1 MDKTKYKENPNIEYQ
16 YIITDNGNI
25 EASYM
30 SPYEYVGNKSPDEI
44 FSFYNYINFDID
56 HMNSNDDVCTPMECV
71 KTMIDYIPKSFWNNK
86 KIKILD
92 PCSGN
97 GNFGAYCISKTS
109 ASNIWYNELNRIRFE
124 NCKKILNPK
133 HINNQDFFNLSG
145 DWNTSWDLI
154 MANPPYSGGGN
165 KNRSLSNIFIE
176 HSINLLNNGGYLCF
190 VTPNNWMTYNT
201 NNTTLK
207 RLLNEGSFL
216 VIDNDVKK
224 YFPGVGSS
232 FTIFVWQ
239 KGVFDNTT
247 KIINNYLLKDIQE
260 NVVIP
265 RDLPFIPLYV
275 SQTVISLITKVVSK
289 KRNKFD
295 YRCDLHNFTQKKY
308 LSDIKNDIFK
318 YETIHTLRKTRYS
331 SKKQDIFDKWI
342 IVVPLSTYYLPIIKH
357 NVNVTQSVG
366 YIAFENKKEAEN
378 YLEIITQPHFKL
390 LVHLTRYG
398 NFNNIMVLR
407 FLAFEKKFKFSKKE
421 LNEINKLV
429 SLIKY

>member
-1 MDKTKYKENPNIEYQ
+1 M
-16 YIITDNGNI
+16 
-25 EASYM
+25 
-30 SPYEYVGNKSPDEI
+30 
-44 FSFYNYINFDID
+44 
-56 HMNSNDDVCTPMECV
+56 
-71 KTMIDYIPKSFWNNK
+71 
-86 KIKILD
+86 
-92 PCSGN
+92 
-97 GNFGAYCISKTS
+97 
-109 ASNIWYNELNRIRFE
+109 
-124 NCKKILNPK
+124 
-133 HINNQDFFNLSG
+133 
-145 DWNTSWDLI
+145 
-154 MANPPYSGGGN
+154 
-165 KNRSLSNIFIE
+165 
-176 HSINLLNNGGYLCF
+176 
-190 VTPNNWMTYNT
+190 
-201 NNTTLK
+201 
-207 RLLNEGSFL
+207 
-216 VIDNDVKK
+216 
-224 YFPGVGSS
+224 
-232 FTIFVWQ
+232 
-239 KGVFDNTT
+239 